1 MLNIKTERRATVEDI
16 KIRMQTAEEK
26 LRALR
31 EEVAACKEVSYQPPK
46 SVTGLPDDELNE
58 AIYKTAKMYA
68 VWRRI
73 EATALAVHKSL
84 QTLEKALEAVL
95 RQQIYHSVSKDAMKD
110 ELLQDKEYLRM
121 QDIGF
126 YLLNDVIG
134 TAEGEAKAWS
144 RINEALSRVVELRRE
159 SARGRGRG

>member
-1 MLNIKTERRATVEDI
+1 MLNIKAERRASVDDI
-16 KIRMQTAEEK
+16 KVRMQVAEGK
-26 LRALR
+26 LRSLQ
-31 EEVAACKEVSYQPPK
+31 EEVQTCKDVTYQPPK
-46 SVTGLPDDELNE
+46 AVTGLPDEELNE

-68 VWRRI
+68 IWRRI

-84 QTLEKALEAVL
+84 QTLEKALEAIL
-95 RQQIYHSVSKDAMKD
+95 RQQIYHAVSKEALKD

-134 TAEGEAKAWS
+134 VAEGEAKAWS

-159 SARGRGRG
+159 SARGRGR